1 MAKSYEWYEQDF
13 TSFLLSLHLPAYRK
27 DMPMKEAIEAE
38 QSGFV
43 KKFNSMIAKKQFRG
57 FSDSFY
63 DTLLGLLPQIKRN
76 FIAISEIIDSYDH
89 ADMATAQKK
98 FDEMM
103 KNLLPYLYITDIF
116 LPGDRTNFYRI
127 RVSNNEKLKEPKD
140 LFHIP
145 YKKRHLVTNE
155 RYSLA
160 GHPCLYLAS
169 MLYMSWQECGYPHKY
184 YYSEF
189 QYQSAQSENDQW
201 WFITF
206 LPPQRIARWFMYIN
220 SDEERYLDRARSALL
235 TYPLVFACSIVNLNG
250 DSAFKPE
257 YVVPQMLTQWVYR
270 NYDTIKG
277 IKYFSC
283 CDTNDSRVFDGYN
296 VVMPV
301 KNIDYR
307 RGLSKDLVSRFKVT
321 KPEQLDH
328 KLGDSEA
335 RIVSQYKKDILNVMS
350 DTFAEANACLSA
362 LYSLTDLLEK
372 AVLYSENANM
382 QFVVSAVQNV
392 AKNGRLVLWRYKKND
407 IIGIMKYAN
416 PRPDRLEEKISAFSA
431 IYDRFSSEVINIAEQ
446 YDKLIDRIP
455 SHKNDEFET
464 V

>member
-38 QSGFV
+38 QSDFV
-43 KKFNSMIAKKQFRG
+43 KKFNAMIAKKQFRG
-57 FSDSFY
+57 FSDAFY
-63 DTLLGLLPQIKRN
+63 DALLDLLPQIKEN
-76 FIAISEIIDSYDH
+76 FISISDIIDSYDH
-89 ADMATAQKK
+89 ADMATAQTK
-98 FDEMM
+98 FDAMM
-103 KNLLPYLYITDIF
+103 NNLLPYLYITDIF
-116 LPGDRTNFYRI
+116 WPCNRSNFFRI
-127 RVSNNEKLKEPKD
+127 RVSNNERLKEPKD

-169 MLYMSWQECGYPHKY
+169 TLYMSWQECGYPHKY

-189 QYQSAQSENDQW
+189 QYQPTTLANDQW
-201 WFITF
+201 LFITF
-206 LPPQRIARWFMYIN
+206 LSPQRIARWFMYIDSN
-220 SDEERYLDRARSALL
+220 ETRYLDRARSALL

-250 DSAFKPE
+250 DSVFKPE

-270 NYDTIKG
+270 HYDTIKG
-277 IKYFSC
+277 VKYFSC

-296 VVMPV
+296 VVLPV

-321 KPEQLDH
+321 NPEWHEH

-335 RIVSQYKKDILNVMS
+335 KVISQYKKDLFSVMS
-350 DTFAEANACLSA
+350 DTFAEANDCLSA
-362 LYSLTDLLEK
+362 IYLVTDLLEK
-372 AVLYSENANM
+372 AVLFSDNSNM
-382 QFVVSAVQNV
+382 QFVISTVQNV
-392 AKNGRLVLWRYKKND
+392 AKTGRLILWKYKKNEITE
-407 IIGIMKYAN
+407 IIKHAN
-416 PRPDRLEEKISAFSA
+416 PRPDRLEDKIDAFSS
-431 IYDRFSSEVINIAEQ
+431 IYDRFSKEVIDIAEQ
-446 YDKLIDRIP
+446 YDTLIERIP
-455 SHKNDEFET
+455 SHKYDEFKT